1 MHKKDESQIKHISRL
16 IEALLFWAAE
26 PVPKAELQKKVG
38 AHINS
43 EVTDEDLAF
52 ALADLKSRLVSIN
65 SAIRATISETDVELR
80 LSSDVSDFI
89 NSLESSERERDLG
102 KAGLETL
109 AIILYENGATRRR
122 IEHVRGVNAQFTL
135 RSLLMRGLIA
145 KTEKEGERGA
155 RYIATPETFAFL
167 GISSAADLPEF
178 TAIKEKLNA
187 VSNKE

>member
-1 MHKKDESQIKHISRL
+1 MKDESQIKNISQL
-16 IEALLFWAAE
+16 VEALLFWAAE

-38 AHINS
+38 TFINS
-43 EVTDEDLAF
+43 EVTEEDLAL
-52 ALADLKSRLVSIN
+52 ALADMESRLSAIG
-65 SAIRATISETDVELR
+65 SAIRATVSEQDVELR

-89 NSLESSERERDLG
+89 SSLESGERDRDLG

-109 AIILYENGATRRR
+109 AIILYENGASRRR

-187 VSNKE
+187 VSDKE